1 MFNKFASIEQ
11 FRNIVKDVQRT
22 ARYKNTDENGM
33 VYFDMSAE
41 LPKMLVRH
49 IIK

>member
-11 FRNIVKDVQRT
+11 FRNIVKDVRHT
-22 ARYKNTDENGM
+22 ARYKGTTEYGQE
-33 VYFDMSAE
+33 YFDMSAE